1 MLGRTITRSI
11 LRSRIRPRRH
21 IQEVFSSL
29 TILLVG
35 SFGGSCCLGLFFN
48 NHCSIV
54 RSASA
59 SASTTTEQN
68 SSGPSSGSRSSS
80 DSTCSTFTLD
90 YFNNGG
96 CSWEKERRHP
106 YRPGNSFLLATSA
119 FQNINSSED
128 ANVIVNANAN
138 GSAKTDANASVG
150 YPCGSVSNARTYSTD
165 ADTYFQKHHR
175 IPLPSIMHESLDA
188 MILKD
193 DRTRTLHVVN
203 NAEAQVGAD
212 CEDEHEHENKHENKK
227 YNKEEQVPASNKILV
242 IGDVHGC
249 FNELKSLH
257 AKAMKEHND
266 NKHFA
271 AVVLVGDLCN
281 KGPDS
286 AKVIQF
292 VRNEYGWYS
301 VRGNHDNSGLAAALG
316 AGVGN
321 GDGGG
326 GGKRCVRPKYEWVY
340 SLSDDDVAW
349 MEGLPYTIRIPKTIV
364 SQGKQEL
371 GHQHQHQRQ
380 HHHKNE
386 DENAADDVIIVH
398 AGFVPNIDL
407 DDQETQTMITIRD
420 IVLDSDPDSN
430 TDAKHYKYHK
440 LSNVN
445 IETDVDVDVDVEQEQ
460 HPQAWAR
467 TWDGPNLVIFGHD
480 AKRGIQHERFAIG
493 LDSGACYGKKL
504 TGIVLP
510 EKEFVAVDAEKVHC
524 PIN

>member
-11 LRSRIRPRRH
+11 LRSRIRPRGH
-21 IQEVFSSL
+21 IQEVVSSL

-35 SFGGSCCLGLFFN
+35 SFGGSCCLGFFFN

-54 RSASA
+54 RSASASA

-68 SSGPSSGSRSSS
+68 SSGPSSGSSSS
-80 DSTCSTFTLD
+80 SSSSSTCSTFTLD

-106 YRPGNSFLLATSA
+106 YRSGNSFLLATSA
-119 FQNINSSED
+119 SQNINSSED
-128 ANVIVNANAN
+128 ANANV
-138 GSAKTDANASVG
+138 SAKTDANASVDD
-150 YPCGSVSNARTYSTD
+150 PCVSVSNARTYSTD

-193 DRTRTLHVVN
+193 DRTRTLHVVG
-203 NAEAQVGAD
+203 NAEAQAGAD
-212 CEDEHEHENKHENKK
+212 CEDENEHEHENKNENKQ
-227 YNKEEQVPASNKILV
+227 EQVPASNKILV

-326 GGKRCVRPKYEWVY
+326 DGGGKRCVRPKYEWVY

-349 MEGLPYTIRIPKTIV
+349 MEGLPYTIRIPKTMV
-364 SQGKQEL
+364 SQGKEL
-371 GHQHQHQRQ
+371 GHQHQ

-386 DENAADDVIIVH
+386 DENVADDVIIVH

-407 DDQETQTMITIRD
+407 VDQETQTMITIRD

-440 LSNVN
+440 LSDVN
-445 IETDVDVDVDVEQEQ
+445 IETDVDVDVEQEQ